1 MKKIINFILPIVS
14 AAVLFANGKNDISNS
29 AQNAVEQKTRIVA
42 STSWTAA
49 FADIAGA
56 DNVETIAP
64 ATLRHPPEYEVTVS
78 DIQKITASDL
88 FIYAGFE
95 RMMKTLGDSI
105 DGTKMMRIASNNS
118 IATVTSETA
127 KIAERL
133 GTEEKNKARLALYVN
148 AIRDAKAEI
157 ERRGKSNAKVLCHK
171 HQRYLAADL
180 GFTVTETFGPE
191 AVTANQI
198 ANAKTDGYDIIID
211 NMHNP
216 VGSPLAEVAP
226 NAAYI
231 VWRNFPDKVERN
243 ALLHVIREN
252 IGTLMKA
259 M

>member
-14 AAVLFANGKNDISNS
+14 AALLFANGKNDIPNS
-29 AQNAVEQKTRIVA
+29 AQNAVEPKTRIVA

-118 IATVTSETA
+118 IATVTNETA

-148 AIRDAKAEI
+148 RAARKIECKSAVPQTPALPRRRFGFYCCGDIRTGGCDGKPNRKRKT
-157 ERRGKSNAKVLCHK
+157 RRL
-171 HQRYLAADL
+171 RYNHRQCA
-180 GFTVTETFGPE
+180 
-191 AVTANQI
+191 
-198 ANAKTDGYDIIID
+198 
-211 NMHNP
+211 
-216 VGSPLAEVAP
+216 
-226 NAAYI
+226 
-231 VWRNFPDKVERN
+231 
-243 ALLHVIREN
+243 
-252 IGTLMKA
+252 
-259 M
+259 

>member
-1 MKKIINFILPIVS
+1 M
-14 AAVLFANGKNDISNS
+14 
-29 AQNAVEQKTRIVA
+29 
-42 STSWTAA
+42 
-49 FADIAGA
+49 
-56 DNVETIAP
+56 
-64 ATLRHPPEYEVTVS
+64 TVS

-157 ERRGKSNAKVLCHK
+157 DRRGKSNAKVLCHK

-180 GFTVTETFGPE
+180 GFTVAETFGPE

-198 ANAKTDGYDIIID
+198 ANAKTGGYDIIID
-211 NMHNP
+211 NVHNP

-252 IGTLMKA
+252 IAALMKA